1 MEIIDGGVTSA
12 KGFKAAGI
20 HAGLKKAKKDM
31 AMVVS
36 ECTAE
41 TAAVFT
47 TNKVKAAPVIWD
59 QGVKESG
66 KAMAVVIN
74 SGNANACTGAQ
85 GLKDA
90 EDTAAAAALL
100 LGINKN
106 LVYVSSTGVIG
117 VPLDMVK
124 IKNGVNAVFPLLSS
138 HGGRDAAEAICTTD
152 TFAKEAA
159 VTLSISGKTVTIGGM
174 AKGSGMIH
182 PNMATML
189 AFITTDAVIS
199 SQTLQCLLG
208 DTVEDTFNMISVD
221 GDTSTNDSC
230 IVLAN
235 GLAGNDEIVPGTKDY
250 DDFSEAFRYVLGQL
264 AKLITRDGE
273 GAGRFIE
280 MNVVNALAKKDA
292 KLLARAVISSSLVKA
307 AFFGSDANW
316 GRILCAMGYSG
327 GNFDPSLVDLSF
339 SSSKGT
345 IDTVKGGEPLPFDE
359 EKAKEVLLEKEIT
372 VTADLHQGTASATA
386 WGCDLTYDYV
396 KINGDYRS

>member
-36 ECTAE
+36 VCTAE

-159 VTLSISGKTVTIGGM
+159 VTLSISGKTVTIGGIDPSEYGDN
-174 AKGSGMIH
+174 ACFHHNGCCHFLPDI
-182 PNMATML
+182 
-189 AFITTDAVIS
+189 AVPS
-199 SQTLQCLLG
+199 WRYSRRYFQH
-208 DTVEDTFNMISVD
+208 
-221 GDTSTNDSC
+221 
-230 IVLAN
+230 
-235 GLAGNDEIVPGTKDY
+235 
-250 DDFSEAFRYVLGQL
+250 DFSR
-264 AKLITRDGE
+264 
-273 GAGRFIE
+273 
-280 MNVVNALAKKDA
+280 
-292 KLLARAVISSSLVKA
+292 
-307 AFFGSDANW
+307 W
-316 GRILCAMGYSG
+316 
-327 GNFDPSLVDLSF
+327 
-339 SSSKGT
+339 
-345 IDTVKGGEPLPFDE
+345 
-359 EKAKEVLLEKEIT
+359 
-372 VTADLHQGTASATA
+372 
-386 WGCDLTYDYV
+386 
-396 KINGDYRS
+396 